1 MVAHKVI
8 KDLCRLSGIKDI
20 YIKLEGNTKNRITM
34 TTAFFNAMTHQV
46 NRLCKTKDD
55 EKEAQLPVFG
65 TILKILSSLFL
76 LNIRFSF
83 SFIKVKIKVFKN
95 KGEGRRVPK

>member
-46 NRLCKTKDD
+46 NQLCKIKD
-55 EKEAQLPVFG
+55 EEQEAQLPVFG
-65 TILKILSSLFL
+65 SM
-76 LNIRFSF
+76 
-83 SFIKVKIKVFKN
+83 
-95 KGEGRRVPK
+95 

>member
-1 MVAHKVI
+1 MAHKVI

-46 NRLCKTKDD
+46 HRLCKTKK
-55 EKEAQLPVFG
+55 KEAQLPVFG
-65 TILKILSSLFL
+65 TILKIIASLFL
-76 LNIRFSF
+76 LNILFSC
-83 SFIKVKIKVFKN
+83 SFIKLKIKVFEN

>member
-1 MVAHKVI
+1 MAHKVI

-46 NRLCKTKDD
+46 NRQCKTKD
-55 EKEAQLPVFG
+55 EQEAQLPVFG
-65 TILKILSSLFL
+65 TILKIISSLFL
-76 LNIRFSF
+76 LNIFFSC
-83 SFIKVKIKVFKN
+83 SFIKLKIESF
-95 KGEGRRVPK
+95 

>member
-46 NRLCKTKDD
+46 NRLCKTKD
-55 EKEAQLPVFG
+55 EQEAQLSVFS
-65 TILKILSSLFL
+65 TVFKNILSS
-76 LNIRFSF
+76 
-83 SFIKVKIKVFKN
+83 
-95 KGEGRRVPK
+95 